1 MGIDV
6 GPVKVTDGL
15 VFQFDPANSRSYS
28 GSGTTVYSLVGVNSS
43 SLINGVGFTSSNA
56 GSFVFDGT
64 NDYISTA
71 NIDLSTTNKITVC
84 CWVKIL
90 NYRET
95 SGSSN
100 IVYEFSTNFN
110 GSTTGFVA
118 AFADGSAVY
127 SNLYPVALGVKGN
140 SGYDLA
146 AFSKT
151 LVNDLAWHHWTC
163 IFDKSLSSGNENI
176 LYIDGILRTSIL
188 NPMTADN
195 SNNYISDKLYIGN
208 RGDGSNIAGNSNI
221 TDFKIYN
228 RVLTA
233 TEILQNYNA
242 TKGRYGL

>member
-1 MGIDV
+1 MGLGHSPSTV
-6 GPVKVTDGL
+6 MDGL
-15 VFQFDPANSRSYS
+15 VFSMDAGNSRSYS
-28 GSGTTVYSLVGVNSS
+28 GSGLTTFSLLGSYSNSLV
-43 SLINGVGFTSSNA
+43 NGVGFTTANA

-71 NIDLSTTNKITVC
+71 NIDLSNTNKISVS

-90 NYRET
+90 NYREN

-110 GSTTGFVA
+110 SSSTGFVA
-118 AFADGSAVY
+118 AFADGSPVY
-127 SNLYPVALGVKGN
+127 SGLYPIALGVRGN

-176 LYIDGILRTSIL
+176 LYIDGILRASIL
-188 NPMTADN
+188 NPLSADN
-195 SNNYISDKLYIGN
+195 SNNFASDKLYIGN
-208 RGDGSNIAGNSNI
+208 RGDGSNIAGNANI
-221 TDFKIYN
+221 TDLKIYN
-228 RVLTA
+228 RALSAAEVK
-233 TEILQNYNA
+233 QNYNA
-242 TKGRYGL
+242 TKRRFGL